1 MDSWTVGLLVGLNVF
16 VRQSNLRVF
25 STSWSY
31 RLSTSAAQTWLDRG
45 HKRPPDWMSPMVQH
59 YYSDEDDDGDEAGED
74 SLSALGN
81 WVPFDLWTN
90 RTSGEKVKVMLT
102 PHWIAAVPA
111 APLRR
116 LTHVYILKR
125 KNFRIVF
132 SVSNPFLTL
141 ASINIWI
148 FKAFDPPTPLS
159 VWPLTCLVAFWHL
172 CFAFLLF
179 LFRMC
184 VYYHGIIYSAVWS
197 IRVVG
202 NLYWYLL
209 PSACWC
215 VYCNTG
221 VTVIN

>member
-1 MDSWTVGLLVGLNVF
+1 MVMKLGNTASLLWETESSHGWF
-16 VRQSNLRVF
+16 CWPMRLRVK
-25 STSWSY
+25 SK
-31 RLSTSAAQTWLDRG
+31 RCWL
-45 HKRPPDWMSPMVQH
+45 
-59 YYSDEDDDGDEAGED
+59 
-74 SLSALGN
+74 
-81 WVPFDLWTN
+81 
-90 RTSGEKVKVMLT
+90 
-102 PHWIAAVPA
+102 HWIAV
-111 APLRR
+111 APTSTLRR

-132 SVSNPFLTL
+132 SVSNPFLIL

-148 FKAFDPPTPLS
+148 FKAYNSLSPLPS
-159 VWPLTCLVAFWHL
+159 IWPLTCLVAFWHL
-172 CFAFLLF
+172 WFALLLF